1 MTAIISE
8 TKHFVTLTRNVS
20 LHLSELALTETWPL
34 FECWILLEIMG
45 HILLEIMQ
53 FKGLHIL
60 YVILKNVALNL
71 NFPVIP
77 DFEEIVNSTYNI
89 LIGLNGILLLH

>member
-8 TKHFVTLTRNVS
+8 TKHFVTRNVS

-60 YVILKNVALNL
+60 YVILTNVALNL